1 MCSIPAHAGKWWE
14 NRKGQEAWSNVMHTP
29 LSPSFRPQLNRITK
43 SGRPRFFFPI
53 PQLRLREPNFH
64 HEIPPSVSQLDA
76 TANSLSVSK
85 LRISQ
90 DSSKVARHGAQHTSC
105 KILEQ
110 GSASR
115 LANRLLQLSDKSL
128 LKSHAYVNG
137 EWVSAASGKTF
148 EVTDPATGKVIGTMP
163 DFDKSDTIKAIQAA
177 EAALPEFRKTT
188 GRERAR
194 LLRKWY
200 QLMMDNAD
208 DLAKLITWENGKP
221 LADAKGGLILIQ
233 GPDKKRKFRQY

>member
-1 MCSIPAHAGKWWE
+1 
-14 NRKGQEAWSNVMHTP
+14 
-29 LSPSFRPQLNRITK
+29 
-43 SGRPRFFFPI
+43 
-53 PQLRLREPNFH
+53 
-64 HEIPPSVSQLDA
+64 
-76 TANSLSVSK
+76 
-85 LRISQ
+85 
-90 DSSKVARHGAQHTSC
+90 
-105 KILEQ
+105 
-110 GSASR
+110 
-115 LANRLLQLSDKSL
+115 LQLSDKSL